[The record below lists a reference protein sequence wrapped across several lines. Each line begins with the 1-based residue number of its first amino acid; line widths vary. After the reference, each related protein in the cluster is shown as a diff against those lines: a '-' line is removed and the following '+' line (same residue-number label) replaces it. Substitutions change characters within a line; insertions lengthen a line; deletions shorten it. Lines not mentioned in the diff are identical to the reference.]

1 MKRAVLLV
9 MSAILI
15 AFTSC
20 NQNEP
25 TLDSE
30 QSTTVVLYYQT
41 YLGGSADLDFVRIY
55 NAKEKLVS
63 EGQYVGQY
71 LVPYNG
77 SISLTYHRDND
88 KQYSSSY
95 NVGTMKR
102 MYICVGWGI
111 SSGIVST
118 STGGITY
125 LN

>member
-30 QSTTVVLYYQT
+30 QSTTVVLYYNN
-41 YLGGSADLDFVRIY
+41 SDAKLDFVQIY
-55 NAKEKLVS
+55 NAKENLVS

-77 SISLTYHRDND
+77 SISLTYHYTGD

-102 MYICVGWGI
+102 MYISVGWGI
-111 SSGIVST
+111 TSGIISN
-118 STGGITY
+118 SNGIIY